1 LKRIVVPCAAALA
14 LVASLGPQAARA
26 ADGFPV
32 TVNAANGRVT
42 IPKKPRRIVILGASH
57 TETVFALGAGRQ
69 VVAVDDQSN
78 FPRSAPRTKLSS
90 HRPNAEAVARYRPD
104 LVISS
109 TESNKLLPAMRR
121 LRVPVLLG
129 PAATHIGGAYEQ
141 MKQIGS
147 ATGHRRAADRL
158 IARMKRRIS
167 RAVRS
172 VPGGERLSVFHE
184 LTPDLYSP
192 TSGSFIGRVYRLFRL
207 QNIADEAAKAGTEYP
222 QLSAEYVIASDPDV
236 IVLADTRCCDQSVA
250 SVRRRPGWDR
260 ITAVRRGR
268 VVALDDDIPSRWGP
282 RIADFVEIVARV
294 VRRART

>member
-1 LKRIVVPCAAALA
+1 MNCIVPALAAAA
-14 LVASLGPQAARA
+14 AVAAVPAPAAQA

-42 IPKKPRRIVILGASH
+42 IPKQPRRIVILGASH
-57 TETVFALGAGRQ
+57 TETVFAIGAGRW

-78 FPRSAPRTKLSS
+78 VPRSAPRTKLSNL
-90 HRPNAEAVARYRPD
+90 RPNAEAVARYKPD

-109 TESNKLLPAMRR
+109 TQSNKLLPALRR
-121 LRVPVLLG
+121 LRIPVILG

-147 ATGHRRAADRL
+147 ATGRRAAADRL
-158 IARMKRRIS
+158 IARMKRRIR

-172 VPGGERLSVFHE
+172 VPGGRRLSVFHE
-184 LTPDLYSP
+184 LTPDLYSA
-192 TSGSFIGRVYRLFRL
+192 TSGSFIGRVYRLFGLR
-207 QNIADEAAKAGTEYP
+207 NIADQAAKAGTDYP
-222 QLSAEYVIASDPDV
+222 QLSAEYVIGANPDV
-236 IVLADTRCCDQSVA
+236 IVLADTRCCAQNA
-250 SVRRRPGWDR
+250 SAIRRRPGWDG
-260 ITAVRRGR
+260 IDAVKHGR

-294 VRRART
+294 VRRARA